1 MARKK
6 RRLFYKRRRRPV
18 RKIGVPSPS
27 KNLLPKILILGALI
41 LVIIFFF
48 GDHGVYR
55 LYTIKSEKTHLM
67 EDIDSLRAQQEE
79 LIEEKD
85 NLENDLDYMERLAR
99 ERHRMAK
106 PGEKVFKVVEKEKR
120 Q

>member
-6 RRLFYKRRRRPV
+6 RGFFSKRRRRPV
-18 RKIGVPSPS
+18 RRIGVPSPS
-27 KNLLPKILILGALI
+27 KILLPKILILGALI

-55 LYTIKSEKTHLM
+55 LYTIKREKNHLM
-67 EDIDSLRAQQEE
+67 EDIDSLRAEQEE
-79 LIEEKD
+79 LIGEKD
-85 NLENDLDYMERLAR
+85 KLENDLDYIERIAR

-120 Q
+120 

>member
-6 RRLFYKRRRRPV
+6 LALFSKRRYHPV
-18 RKIGVPSPS
+18 RRIGAPSKS

-41 LVIIFFF
+41 LVVIFFF

-55 LYTIKSEKTHLM
+55 LYSIKREKAYLM
-67 EDIDSLRAQQEE
+67 ESIDSLRAEQEE
-79 LIEEKD
+79 LISEKSK
-85 NLENDLDYMERLAR
+85 LENDLEYIERLAR

-106 PGEKVFKVVEKEKR
+106 PGEKVFKVLEKEKR
-120 Q
+120 

>member
-6 RRLFYKRRRRPV
+6 RRLFSKRRRRPV
-18 RKIGVPSPS
+18 RRIAVLSPR

-67 EDIDSLRAQQEE
+67 EDIDRLRAQQEE

-85 NLENDLDYMERLAR
+85 NLENDLDYIERLAR

>member
-1 MARKK
+1 MARKR
-6 RRLFYKRRRRPV
+6 RRLFFKRRRRPV
-18 RKIGVPSPS
+18 RRVGVPSPS
-27 KNLLPKILILGALI
+27 RNLIPKILILGALI

-67 EDIDSLRAQQEE
+67 EDIDSLRAEQEE
-79 LIEEKD
+79 LIGEKD
-85 NLENDLDYMERLAR
+85 KLENDLDYIERLAR

>member
-1 MARKK
+1 MVRKK
-6 RRLFYKRRRRPV
+6 RRLFFKRRRRPV
-18 RKIGVPSPS
+18 RRIGVPSPS

-67 EDIDSLRAQQEE
+67 EDIDSLRAEQEA
-79 LIEEKD
+79 LIGEKD
-85 NLENDLDYMERLAR
+85 KLENDLDYIERLAR

>member
-1 MARKK
+1 MARK
-6 RRLFYKRRRRPV
+6 RRGFFSKRRRRPV
-18 RKIGVPSPS
+18 RRIGVTSPS

-55 LYTIKSEKTHLM
+55 LYTMKREKTHLM
-67 EDIDSLRAQQEE
+67 ENIDSLRAEQEE
-79 LIEEKD
+79 LIGEKD
-85 NLENDLDYMERLAR
+85 KLENDLDYIERIAR

-120 Q
+120 

>member
-1 MARKK
+1 M
-6 RRLFYKRRRRPV
+6 RRRRGV
-18 RKIGVPSPS
+18 RRFSVPSPR

-55 LYTIKSEKTHLM
+55 LYTIKSAKTHLM
-67 EDIDSLRAQQEE
+67 KDIDSLRAEQEE
-79 LIEEKD
+79 LIGEKD
-85 NLENDLDYMERLAR
+85 KLENDLDYIERLAR

>member
-6 RRLFYKRRRRPV
+6 RRLFSKRRWRPV
-18 RKIGVPSPS
+18 RRIGVPSPS

-41 LVIIFFF
+41 LVTIFFF

-67 EDIDSLRAQQEE
+67 EDIDSLRAEQEE
-79 LIEEKD
+79 LIGEKD
-85 NLENDLDYMERLAR
+85 KLENDLDYIERLAR

>member
-1 MARKK
+1 MVRKK

-18 RKIGVPSPS
+18 RRIGVSSPG

-67 EDIDSLRAQQEE
+67 EDIDSLRAEQEE
-79 LIEEKD
+79 LIGEKD
-85 NLENDLDYMERLAR
+85 KLENDLNYIERLAR

>member
-1 MARKK
+1 MARK
-6 RRLFYKRRRRPV
+6 RRGFFSKRRRRSV
-18 RKIGVPSPS
+18 RRIGGPSPS

-41 LVIIFFF
+41 LVIIFLF

-55 LYTIKSEKTHLM
+55 LYTIKREKTHLM
-67 EDIDSLRAQQEE
+67 EDIDSLRAEQEE
-79 LIEEKD
+79 MIGEKD
-85 NLENDLDYMERLAR
+85 KLENDLDYIERLAR

-120 Q
+120 

>member
-1 MARKK
+1 MARKRRGLFSK
-6 RRLFYKRRRRPV
+6 RSRRPV
-18 RKIGVPSPS
+18 RRIGGPSPS

-55 LYTIKSEKTHLM
+55 LYTIKREKTHLM
-67 EDIDSLRAQQEE
+67 EDIDSLRAEQEE
-79 LIEEKD
+79 MIGEKD
-85 NLENDLDYMERLAR
+85 KLENDLDYIERLAR

-106 PGEKVFKVVEKEKR
+106 PGEKVFKVVENEKR
-120 Q
+120 

>member
-1 MARKK
+1 MARK
-6 RRLFYKRRRRPV
+6 RRGFFSKHRRRPV
-18 RKIGVPSPS
+18 RRIGGPSPS

-55 LYTIKSEKTHLM
+55 LYTIKREKTHLM
-67 EDIDSLRAQQEE
+67 EDIDSLRAEQEE
-79 LIEEKD
+79 LIGEKAK
-85 NLENDLDYMERLAR
+85 LENDLDYIEQLAR

-106 PGEKVFKVVEKEKR
+106 PGEKVFKVMEKEKR
-120 Q
+120 

>member
-1 MARKK
+1 MARK
-6 RRLFYKRRRRPV
+6 RRGFFSKRRRRPV
-18 RKIGVPSPS
+18 RRIGVPSPS

-55 LYTIKSEKTHLM
+55 LYTIKREKTYLM
-67 EDIDSLRAQQEE
+67 ENIDSLRAEQEE
-79 LIEEKD
+79 LIGEKD
-85 NLENDLDYMERLAR
+85 KLENNLDYIERIAR

-120 Q
+120 

>member
-1 MARKK
+1 MARK
-6 RRLFYKRRRRPV
+6 RRGLFYKRRRRPV
-18 RKIGVPSPS
+18 QRIGGPSPS

-55 LYTIKSEKTHLM
+55 LYTIKREKTHLM
-67 EDIDSLRAQQEE
+67 EDIDSLRAEQEG
-79 LIEEKD
+79 LIGEKD
-85 NLENDLDYMERLAR
+85 KLENDLDYIERLAR

-106 PGEKVFKVVEKEKR
+106 PGEKVFKVMEKEKL
-120 Q
+120 